1 MQMIGKRTVGTAAAA
16 LLTLAL
22 GAGPAAAHHL
32 TVDPPGEGGVK
43 ENWVGGPIL
52 PEAAGGQ
59 GLMDGPPF
67 LPGSKQ
73 APAHSKGLNTACLRL
88 EANPSVVDIRGPAGP
103 GGTGC
108 AHGGFDPQ

>member
-1 MQMIGKRTVGTAAAA
+1 MTRTRVTSVAAAA
-16 LLTLAL
+16 LLLLAL
-22 GAGPAAAHHL
+22 TAGPAAAHNL
-32 TVDPPGEGGVK
+32 TVEPEGNSGPK
-43 ENWVGGPIL
+43 ANWVGGPIL
-52 PEAAGGQ
+52 PGTAQGE

-73 APAHSKGLNTACLRL
+73 PPSHGKGLNTACLQL
-88 EANPSVVDIRGPAGP
+88 EDNPSVVDIRGPAGP